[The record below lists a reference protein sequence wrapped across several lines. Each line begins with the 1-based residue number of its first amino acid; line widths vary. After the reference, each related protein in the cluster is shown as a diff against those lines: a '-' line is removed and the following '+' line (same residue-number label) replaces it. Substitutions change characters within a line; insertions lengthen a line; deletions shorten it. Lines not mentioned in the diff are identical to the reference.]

1 MDHSHGRFSMLS
13 YSMAMQN
20 RGKLICLE
28 EYLEDVGLLKDALL
42 SWMAELGIILKQINL
57 QMRVQCLLNR
67 CVMWCAEETAD
78 HLLLHCL
85 TVRNL

>member
-20 RGKLICLE
+20 RGLICLE
-28 EYLEDVGLLKDALL
+28 EYLEGVGPLKDASL
-42 SWMAELGIILKQINL
+42 SWTPELGMILTQINL
-57 QMRVQCLLNR
+57 QMRGQCLLNR
-67 CVMWCAEETAD
+67 CVMCCAEETAD